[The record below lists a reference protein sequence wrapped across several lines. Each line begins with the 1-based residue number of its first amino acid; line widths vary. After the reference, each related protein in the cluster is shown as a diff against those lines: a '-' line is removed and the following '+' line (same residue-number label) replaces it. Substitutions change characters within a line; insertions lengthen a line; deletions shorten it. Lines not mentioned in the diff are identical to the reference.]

1 MEEKDLEIIEKIEK
15 EVFPHSGWN
24 KQQYYYEISTNP
36 VALPF
41 VLTNGEDILGYY
53 SIWEMFDYMTI
64 ATIAVNPKYQGQGY
78 GNILMED
85 IIKKS
90 IELGKKSIDLEVR
103 VSNTKAIN
111 LYKKYGFVYSHIR
124 KGYYTNGED
133 AYFMIKKLGGVE
145 NEFDISDR
153 I

>member
-1 MEEKDLEIIEKIEK
+1 MEEKDLEIIAEIEK

-24 KQQYYYEISTNP
+24 KQQYHYEISTNP

-64 ATIAVNPKYQGQGY
+64 ATIAINPKYQGKGY

-111 LYKKYGFVYSHIR
+111 LYKKYGFTFSHIR

-145 NEFDISDR
+145 NEFDISD
-153 I
+153 